1 MKKSIIYLI
10 LLLILS
16 GVKTYAIHPTVRNY
30 TRKISNA
37 GTQSWDIIQHKNDWM
52 YFANNKGLMEFD
64 GNQWTSYPIMN
75 YTNVRSLY
83 YDETADRIYA
93 GAFNEFGYYS
103 RNERG
108 ILKYH
113 SLVDKVKSDERNF
126 NEIWNIHKI
135 ENSLF
140 FQGDNEIF
148 RFKGENVRRF
158 TFPDKIDCSAVVY
171 NNLIISN
178 TQKGVSFL
186 NGNLFMKFP
195 NSDILKNKKVCAI
208 LPYQKTKILFVTDF
222 YGIFVFNGE
231 KVEEFKTDIDDFMA
245 ENQVFCAT
253 IEDDNLALGTVRNG
267 LVVKNLKTN
276 TNIYSNTVTGLQN
289 NTILSISFDRQ
300 HNLWLGLDKGIDYV
314 LINSPIYDLFGNN
327 QLFGSGY
334 TSLILNDILYL
345 GTNQGLYTTPFPIK
359 NSPYPMSVNLIP
371 NMQGQV
377 WSLSFIDNTIFC
389 GSDHGAFIIDGHSAT
404 KIAEVQGTW
413 AFRKLNSRQDCVIG
427 SSYQGFFIL
436 RKIDGKWKFSNFVSG
451 FSESGGMFEEDKEG
465 QIWFCHWIKGIYKL
479 TLNDDLTSFSN
490 VKVFDTNK
498 GLPSNRD
505 NTLHRLGDKIIFSTQ
520 NGFFEYNHKNGQIER
535 SELLKKLFG
544 IPKRSMRLTENSKG
558 DIWCTSSTYVVAAFK
573 QKNNQYHVDSTS
585 FSSLKT
591 KLISGFENLDFIND
605 SNIIVSTEDGFSW
618 IDLSKISKEK
628 NKFKI
633 SIRTISL
640 TNENDSIVGGYQS
653 AQNLDEIPEFSFKH
667 NSIRFEYV
675 APEFRNEASVTYSY
689 FLENYDSKWSTYSSG
704 NTKEYT
710 KLRKGTYIFRV
721 RAKSLL
727 ESQVVET
734 AYYFTILPPWY
745 ETNIAYIIYFIIFI
759 LLVLKVLDIIRIRS
773 EKGARE
779 MEAKKELEL
788 KEQEKRFEA
797 DAKEKRKEIIE
808 LKNQRLQYDLRHKS
822 QELASSTMNLIR
834 KNEILLEIAHSLN
847 KVADHINQK
856 SEPKIILGQINKMQ
870 SEIKQNI
877 AHDDNWKRFAEN
889 FDMVYENYLMRLGE
903 RFPNLTISDKKLC
916 AYLKM
921 DLSSKDIAPLLN
933 MSYRSVEM
941 SRYRLRKKM
950 GLGRDVNLAEFL
962 QNF

>member
-1 MKKSIIYLI
+1 MKKPIIYLI
-10 LLLILS
+10 LILIIS

-64 GNQWTSYPIMN
+64 GNQWTSYPINN

-83 YDETADRIYA
+83 YDESADRIYA

-103 RNERG
+103 RDDKG

-113 SLVDKVKSDERNF
+113 SLIEKLKSSERNF

-158 TFPDKIDCSAVVY
+158 TFADKIDCSAVVY
-171 NNLIISN
+171 NNLIVSN
-178 TQKGVSFL
+178 TNKGVSFL

-334 TSLILNDILYL
+334 SSLILNDILYL
-345 GTNQGLYTTPFPIK
+345 GTNQGLYTTTFPIK
-359 NSPYPMSVNLIP
+359 NSPYPMSVNLVP

-377 WSLSFIDNTIFC
+377 WTLEFIDNTIFC
-389 GSDHGAFIIDGHSAT
+389 GSDHGSFIIDGHTAT
-404 KIAEVQGTW
+404 KIPEVQGTW

-427 SSYQGFFIL
+427 SSYRGFFIL
-436 RKIDGKWKFSNFVSG
+436 KKIDGKWTFSNFVSG
-451 FSESGGMFEEDKEG
+451 FPESGGMFEEDKEG

-479 TLNDDLTSFSN
+479 TLNDDLTNFSR
-490 VKVFDTNK
+490 VEVFDTNK

-505 NTLHRLGDKIIFSTQ
+505 NTLHRLGDKIILSTQ
-520 NGFFEYNHKNGQIER
+520 NGFFEYNYKNGQIER

-544 IPKRSMRLTENSKG
+544 TPKHSMRLTENYKG
-558 DIWCTSSTYVVAAFK
+558 DIWCTSSTYLAVAFK
-573 QKNNQYHVDSTS
+573 QKNNRYRVDSTS

-591 KLISGFENLDFIND
+591 KLISGFEDLNFIND

-618 IDLSKISKEK
+618 IDLSKIGKEK

-653 AQNLDEIPEFSFKH
+653 VQNLDKIPEFSFKH

-689 FLENYDSKWSTYSSG
+689 ILENYDSKWSAYSSG
-704 NTKEYT
+704 NSKEYT
-710 KLRKGTYIFRV
+710 KLRKGTYVFRV

-773 EKGARE
+773 ERGARE

-834 KNEILLEIAHSLN
+834 KNEILLEIAQSLN

-856 SEPKIILGQINKMQ
+856 SEPKVILGQINKMQ
-870 SEIKQNI
+870 TEIKQNI
-877 AHDDNWKRFAEN
+877 EHDDNWKRFAEN

-950 GLGRDVNLAEFL
+950 ELDRDINLAEFL